1 MLIWWH
7 GTGDGGMM
15 CATKDWKA
23 VPEAR
28 GSARGWRITLRRPL
42 QGSSC
47 DMSRHHA
54 CNICSRP
61 SIFTWRAR
69 TDPILGMVAKICNS
83 GGLKREQGHC
93 LVKEATVVCVQRVAQ
108 SPRSQSAILPS
119 ARVCC
124 LVEPVNSLITWYLC
138 VVFYQQCFVELV
150 NDIALCW
157 VELVNQKRIGSIWGK
172 HIWAWKG

>member
-1 MLIWWH
+1 
-7 GTGDGGMM
+7 
-15 CATKDWKA
+15 
-23 VPEAR
+23 
-28 GSARGWRITLRRPL
+28 
-42 QGSSC
+42 
-47 DMSRHHA
+47 
-54 CNICSRP
+54 
-61 SIFTWRAR
+61 
-69 TDPILGMVAKICNS
+69 MVAKICNS

-157 VELVNQKRIGSIWGK
+157 VELVNQKRIGSI
-172 HIWAWKG
+172 